1 LAFVDVVVVV
11 VVVVVLVLPFDAMF
25 EFARL
30 VLVVVFAVSPPHAAP
45 RAAKPKSA
53 ESAIAFFMKK
63 ILLSSTKINL
73 RFSARGQFCPK
84 LFLFW
89 NKRNDIEMKRISQPK
104 KYKFLEKCLAG

>member
-1 LAFVDVVVVV
+1 L
-11 VVVVVLVLPFDAMF
+11 
-25 EFARL
+25 
-30 VLVVVFAVSPPHAAP
+30 FAVSPPHAAP
-45 RAAKPKSA
+45 RAAKPKRA

-89 NKRNDIEMKRISQPK
+89 NNRNDIEMKRISQPK
-104 KYKFLEKCLAG
+104 NAKF